1 MAKASEQQGERGA
14 ATDVGARSSATEA
27 ALARRVVEL
36 EAELERV
43 TAAHAR
49 ELEAARREA
58 DLAGRTKTAFLAN
71 MSHEIRTP
79 VSAVM
84 GYANLIA
91 ATEQARP
98 ETREWSKRLQRSAE
112 HLLALLEDVL
122 DLAKIEAGRLDLH
135 LVPTEPATL
144 LEEVGVLMEP
154 RAVER
159 GLELIVLSE
168 TELPAKIRTDPLR
181 LRQIL
186 VNLVGNAIK
195 YTPSG
200 KVSLHASTRALG
212 ERREIVFEVLDTG
225 VGIAEAELER
235 LFLPFEQGQA
245 RAAARG
251 GGVGLGLDIA
261 RRLARM
267 LGGDIAVRSE
277 VGVGSA
283 FKLTLPIDAELGAS
297 TTPARI
303 VTQSGVLRPEELE
316 PSRLDGRTVLVIDD
330 TDDTRH
336 IVAHFLAR
344 AGARVV
350 EAASL
355 SEGQQRLDAERSIG
369 LVLTDLTLP
378 DGDGLDLVRA
388 LRAAGDR
395 RPIVALT
402 ADALLET
409 RATAL
414 AAGVDDF
421 IVKPV
426 VASRLVARLAA
437 LFKKLHTQA
446 TPAPSTRP
454 RLMRRPTA
462 PSLAAVRTPTR
473 PELPA
478 VAAPDQEI
486 SRADT
491 EPHARPHGGLHGP
504 PPEVPQELLQRFY
517 AVLAERVYAMEEAM
531 RTKDRV
537 RLRDVAHRVAG
548 SGGTMGH
555 PELTELGRALEQG
568 IAGGAAWEAL
578 EPGARRFL
586 TAARDAAARRPWLT

>member
-1 MAKASEQQGERGA
+1 M
-14 ATDVGARSSATEA
+14 V
-27 ALARRVVEL
+27 
-36 EAELERV
+36 
-43 TAAHAR
+43 
-49 ELEAARREA
+49 
-58 DLAGRTKTAFLAN
+58 
-71 MSHEIRTP
+71 
-79 VSAVM
+79 
-84 GYANLIA
+84 
-91 ATEQARP
+91 
-98 ETREWSKRLQRSAE
+98 
-112 HLLALLEDVL
+112 
-122 DLAKIEAGRLDLH
+122 
-135 LVPTEPATL
+135 
-144 LEEVGVLMEP
+144 
-154 RAVER
+154 
-159 GLELIVLSE
+159 SE

-195 YTPSG
+195 YTPAG
-200 KVSLHASTRALG
+200 KVALHASTRALG

-225 VGIAEAELER
+225 IGIAQDELER
-235 LFLPFEQGQA
+235 LFLPFEQGQGGSQ
-245 RAAARG
+245 ARG

-283 FKLTLPIDAELGAS
+283 FKLTLPIDAELGVS

-303 VTQSGVLRPEELE
+303 VTQSGVHRPEDLE

-336 IVAHFLAR
+336 IVSHFLAR

-355 SEGQQRLDAERSIG
+355 DAGQQRLDAERSIG

-437 LFKKLHTQA
+437 LFAKIHAKA
-446 TPAPSTRP
+446 TPPAATRP
-454 RLMRRPTA
+454 RLPRRPTA
-462 PSLAAVRTPTR
+462 PSIAAVRTPTR
-473 PELPA
+473 PELPV
-478 VAAPDQEI
+478 VAPVDPEL

-491 EPHARPHGGLHGP
+491 EPHARPYGGLHAP
-504 PPEVPQELLQRFY
+504 PPEVPRELLQRFY
-517 AVLAERVYAMEEAM
+517 AVLSERVYAMEEAIRM
-531 RTKDRV
+531 KDRV

-555 PELTELGRALEQG
+555 PELTELGRALEQVIG
-568 IAGGAAWEAL
+568 AGADWTAIEPAAQ
-578 EPGARRFL
+578 RFL
-586 TAARDAAARRPWLT
+586 GASREAAARRPWIT